1 MVDSTS
7 SLILHNNDRVVK
19 LYKVVVN
26 IFLIQG
32 EGVTLAILDHV
43 INDSIQVV
51 VFDLILLKIK
61 FLLISHLQFAL

>member
-51 VFDLILLKIK
+51 VFDLILLKI
-61 FLLISHLQFAL
+61 

>member
-32 EGVTLAILDHV
+32 EGVTLTILDHV

-61 FLLISHLQFAL
+61 FLLISHR

>member
-61 FLLISHLQFAL
+61 FLLISHR